1 MSIPPPSVHD
11 RLTGLKHFL
20 HKILTYLV
28 YPVYLLVINEE
39 YRMASKVG
47 LLRTMA
53 AAATAFAILLISAA
67 SLRAETTGQR
77 VLRQGKIVIGIS
89 NGAPW
94 GFRGVDGEPE
104 GFHPDLIKA
113 AFKDLG
119 VNQVEL
125 VVTEF
130 GALIPG
136 LMAQRF
142 DAIAAGLY
150 ITPERCELVAFSD
163 PDLKLADA
171 ALVAKGNPKNVHSYA
186 QIAANPEIK
195 FGVGRGSA
203 TAKNAA
209 AAGVADI
216 NMLLF
221 PDIQSNVSALLTGRI
236 DVAAFSAPTV
246 ARILSD
252 NNVQG
257 IERALPFEGLQ
268 DRGKERYGYSA
279 IAFRKEDGDLRDMYN
294 SRLKLLKSDGRLASI
309 MAKNGFSDQEAAPDL
324 TSEQICA
331 GQD

>member
-1 MSIPPPSVHD
+1 
-11 RLTGLKHFL
+11 
-20 HKILTYLV
+20 
-28 YPVYLLVINEE
+28 
-39 YRMASKVG
+39 
-47 LLRTMA
+47 MA
-53 AAATAFAILLISAA
+53 AAATILVASSV
-67 SLRAETTGQR
+67 SLRAEITAER
-77 VLRQGKIVIGIS
+77 VLREGRIVIGIS

-94 GFRGVDGEPE
+94 GFRAANGEPQ

-113 AFKDLG
+113 AFKSLG
-119 VNQVEL
+119 VSQVEI

-136 LMAQRF
+136 LTAQRF

-171 ALVAKGNPKNVHSYA
+171 ALVPKGNPKNIRSYA

-195 FGVGRGSA
+195 FGVGRGST

-209 AAGVADI
+209 AAGVLDE

-252 NNVQG
+252 DNVQG
-257 IERALPFEGLQ
+257 IERALPFQGVQ
-268 DRGKERYGYSA
+268 DHGKERYGYSA

-294 SRLKLLKSDGRLASI
+294 SRLKILKSDGTLANI

-324 TSEQICA
+324 TSNQVCA
-331 GQD
+331 GQG